1 MAFDIN
7 KKIIPIGISDYKE
20 MLDYNY
26 YYVDKTSM
34 LKDIIDFRCK
44 VSLFTR
50 PRRFGKTLNL
60 SMIKY
65 FFEKTDEDNS
75 YLFKDKKIWQFGE
88 RYQQHQGKYPVIN
101 LDFKSIEGLNW
112 ESAYEKI
119 KLMIANEYIK
129 HDYLLNSEVLSDDE
143 KSLYTR
149 LKSLKLEATETE
161 CIYSIKN
168 LCVYLEKYHNQKPI
182 ILIDEYDVPLQRAYL
197 NGYYKQAITFFR
209 GILQEALKTNNSL
222 EFAVMTGCLRISKES
237 IFTGLN
243 NLNINSI
250 LDVKYSEHFGFMQD
264 EVDEMLKYYGL
275 EEQREKIKEWYDGYR
290 FGVQDIYNSWSILK
304 YIDDVNN
311 NNKKQPEA
319 YWVNTSGNDIVKK
332 LIKNADNI
340 TKNEIETL
348 INEGTIEKTLN
359 ANITYNELDENTE
372 NIWSMLFFTGY
383 LTYTK
388 ERREGERTN
397 YYELKIPNE
406 ELLYIYEN
414 IIRHWFE
421 EKVKEKDFS
430 NLYKSLINGDEEG
443 LRREINKFLIENISF
458 YDAGENFY
466 HGILLGIFGR
476 IKDYVIY
483 SNMESGLGR
492 SDIILQPIDDRDV
505 AIIIEIKVTK
515 DIEEIENKCEE
526 ALEQIENKKYETLL
540 KKQGFRNIMKY
551 GIAFFKKICFV
562 KKG

>member
-65 FFEKTDEDNS
+65 FFEKTEEDNS

-88 RYQQHQGKYPVIN
+88 RYQQHQGKYPVIS
-101 LDFKSIEGLNW
+101 LTFKDAKMNTWDETYNSL
-112 ESAYEKI
+112 I
-119 KLMIANEYIK
+119 KTLSSEYK
-129 HDYLLNSEVLSDDE
+129 RHEYLLNIIKDE
-143 KSLYTR
+143 NEKNTFIKIMNQQASFADYA
-149 LKSLKLEATETE
+149 S
-161 CIYSIKN
+161 SMKN
-168 LCVYLEKYHNQKPI
+168 LCMYLEKYHNQKPI
-182 ILIDEYDVPLQRAYL
+182 VLIDEYDVPLQNSYLRGFYDEAINFIRAL
-197 NGYYKQAITFFR
+197 
-209 GILQEALKTNNSL
+209 LQEVLKDNTSL

-250 LDVKYSEHFGFMQD
+250 LDVQYSEHFGFMQD

-388 ERREGERTN
+388 ERRIDERTSC
-397 YYELKIPNE
+397 YELKIPNE

-414 IIRHWFE
+414 IVRNWFE

-430 NLYKSLINGDEEG
+430 NLYQSLIKGDEEG

-476 IKDYVIY
+476 MKDYVIY

-526 ALEQIENKKYETLL
+526 ALEQIENKQYETLL

>member
-7 KKIIPIGISDYKE
+7 KKIIPIGISDYKKITAE
-20 MLDYNY
+20 NY
-26 YYVDKTSM
+26 YYVDKTKM
-34 LKDIIDFRCK
+34 LKDIIDYRPY
-44 VSLFTR
+44 VNLFTR

-65 FFEKTDEDNS
+65 FFEKTEEDNS

-88 RYQQHQGKYPVIN
+88 RYQQHQGKYPVIS
-101 LDFKSIEGLNW
+101 LTFKDAKMNTWDETYNSL
-112 ESAYEKI
+112 I
-119 KLMIANEYIK
+119 KTLSSEYK
-129 HDYLLNSEVLSDDE
+129 RHEYLLNIIKDE
-143 KSLYTR
+143 NEKNTFI
-149 LKSLKLEATETE
+149 KIMNQQATFAD
-161 CIYSIKN
+161 YASSMKN
-168 LCVYLEKYHNQKPI
+168 LCMYLEKYHNQKPI
-182 ILIDEYDVPLQRAYL
+182 VLIDEYDVPLQNSYLRGFYDEAINFIRAL
-197 NGYYKQAITFFR
+197 
-209 GILQEALKTNNSL
+209 LQEVLKDNTSL

-243 NLNINSI
+243 NLTINSI
-250 LDVKYSEHFGFMQD
+250 LNIQYSEHFGFMQE
-264 EVDEMLKYYGL
+264 EVDEILKYYGL

-290 FGVQDIYNSWSILK
+290 FGVQDIYNPWSVLK
-304 YIDDVNN
+304 CIKDMYIENLEP
-311 NNKKQPEA
+311 QA
-319 YWVNTSGNDIVKK
+319 YWANTSGNDIVKK

-348 INEGTIEKTLN
+348 INGGTIEKTLN

-388 ERREGERTN
+388 ERREEDDDVISH
-397 YYELKIPNE
+397 YELKIPNN
-406 ELLYIYEN
+406 ELLFIYKV
-414 IIRHWFE
+414 IIRNWFE

-430 NLYKSLINGDEEG
+430 VLYKSLIDGDEEE

-466 HGILLGIFGR
+466 HGILLGICGR

-515 DIEEIENKCEE
+515 DIDEIEKKCEE

-540 KKQGFRNIMKY
+540 KKQGYKNIMKY
-551 GIAFFKKICFV
+551 GIAFIGKRCFV

>member
-7 KKIIPIGISDYKE
+7 KKIIPIGISDYKKITSE
-20 MLDYNY
+20 NY
-26 YYVDKTSM
+26 YYVDKTKM
-34 LKDIIDFRCK
+34 LKDIIDYRPY
-44 VSLFTR
+44 VNLFTR

-88 RYQQHQGKYPVIN
+88 RYQQHQGKYPVIS
-101 LDFKSIEGLNW
+101 LTFKDAKMNTWDETYNSLIKTLSSE
-112 ESAYEKI
+112 YE
-119 KLMIANEYIK
+119 
-129 HDYLLNSEVLSDDE
+129 HHRYLLDSLQDDT
-143 KSLYTR
+143 KKNTFI
-149 LKSLKLEATETE
+149 KIMNQQATFAD
-161 CIYSIKN
+161 YASSMKN

-182 ILIDEYDVPLQRAYL
+182 VLIDEYDVPLQNSYLRGFYDEAINFIRAL
-197 NGYYKQAITFFR
+197 
-209 GILQEALKTNNSL
+209 LQEVLKDNTSL

-243 NLNINSI
+243 NLTINSI
-250 LDVKYSEHFGFMQD
+250 LNIQYSEHFGFMQD

-275 EEQREKIKEWYDGYR
+275 EEQRERIKEWYDGYR
-290 FGVQDIYNSWSILK
+290 FGVQDIYNPWSILK

-319 YWVNTSGNDIVKK
+319 YWANTSGNDIVKK

-348 INEGTIEKTLN
+348 INGGTIEKTLN

-388 ERREGERTN
+388 ERREEDDVISH
-397 YYELKIPNE
+397 YELKIPNN
-406 ELLYIYEN
+406 ELLFIYKVIVRN
-414 IIRHWFE
+414 WFE

-430 NLYKSLINGDEEG
+430 NLYKSLINGDEEE

-466 HGILLGIFGR
+466 QGILLGICGR

-515 DIEEIENKCEE
+515 DIDEIEKKCEE

-540 KKQGFRNIMKY
+540 KKQGYKNIMKY
-551 GIAFFKKICFV
+551 GIAFIGKRCFV